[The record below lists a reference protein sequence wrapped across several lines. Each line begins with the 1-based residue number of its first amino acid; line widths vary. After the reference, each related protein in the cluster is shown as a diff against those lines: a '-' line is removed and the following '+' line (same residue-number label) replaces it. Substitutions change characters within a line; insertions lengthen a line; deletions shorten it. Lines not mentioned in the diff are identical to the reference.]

1 MTSLQRVACEGNTD
15 TYAWNTN
22 VHIIIALEQSYCLDY
37 FFKIIFE
44 QEGDRK

>member
-37 FFKIIFE
+37 FL
-44 QEGDRK
+44 